1 MECCQ
6 HSRRCKGHVWMTLKS
21 SIRGFVQVLN
31 MLTVCR
37 ETVSAGSTRVNP
49 FLSQTEKKH
58 NSEVPVFSSTKWI
71 KSGLSWFYAPIPNHG
86 SGMTT
91 DLWQSQHFLI
101 LGTAWYFVLQSIM
114 HHAHVLLWRPIKAT
128 ELPTK
133 LITWCVTLTDE
144 HCAGSYVKQREC
156 VCIPEECVTPLP
168 WGDPQTPWLWAIALC
183 CRCVWSVDHCSEN
196 KKQEEKKNEPLEL
209 WRDAEKW
216 NWKTVI
222 MLRHRQIMWYI
233 NGLKTQ
239 TAVWYLR
246 LKCWNSTASFYLKKV
261 KRKWTQVLNVL
272 EFTERAPKP
281 QVTVL
286 S

>member
-1 MECCQ
+1 MPQ
-6 HSRRCKGHVWMTLKS
+6 
-21 SIRGFVQVLN
+21 
-31 MLTVCR
+31 
-37 ETVSAGSTRVNP
+37 
-49 FLSQTEKKH
+49 
-58 NSEVPVFSSTKWI
+58 
-71 KSGLSWFYAPIPNHG
+71 SWNHG

-128 ELPTK
+128 KRPTK
-133 LITWCVTLTDE
+133 LITWCVTLTHE

-168 WGDPQTPWLWAIALC
+168 WGDPQTPWLWAIVLC
-183 CRCVWSVDHCSEN
+183 CRCVWSVNHCSEN
-196 KKQEEKKNEPLEL
+196 KKQEKKKNEPLEL
-209 WRDAEKW
+209 WRDAAKW
-216 NWKTVI
+216 NRKTVI

-246 LKCWNSTASFYLKKV
+246 LKEYGLILLKQRSNGNELKFLMFCNL
-261 KRKWTQVLNVL
+261 LNEHQSRRL
-272 EFTERAPKP
+272 QYYHNICLPCFA
-281 QVTVL
+281 L
-286 S
+286 SCV